1 MFDSYDILIILKSL
15 SLIQNSPSWWWP
27 NAQSFEVVVGTILTQ
42 NTRWENVE
50 KSLQSLKKYGILGEN
65 DEINLANIADINRDV
80 LASHIASSGFL
91 NQKSTRLILLSRNIL
106 NDFSSFENF
115 KEGVDR
121 SWLLSQKGIGKESA
135 DSILN
140 YACGRE
146 VMVVDKY
153 TYNLL
158 CMLGLEIEEYDE
170 LQAWFERGIRENL
183 EKILKLYSKDIA
195 LAQIYARFH
204 GKIVEFSKKRF
215 APEIINQSLAMQ
227 PK

>member
-1 MFDSYDILIILKSL
+1 MFDSYDILIILKNL
-15 SLIQNSPSWWWP
+15 GLIQNSPSWWWP
-27 NAQSFEVVVGTILTQ
+27 NTQSFEVVVGTILTQ
-42 NTRWENVE
+42 NTRWENVG

-65 DEINLANIADINRDV
+65 DETNLANVANINHDI
-80 LASHIASSGFL
+80 LASHIAPSGFL

-106 NDFSSFENF
+106 NDFGNFENF
-115 KEGVDR
+115 KEGVER

-158 CMLGLEIEEYDE
+158 CMLGLGIEEYDE
-170 LQAWFERGIRENL
+170 LQAWFERGVQENL
-183 EKILKLYSKDIA
+183 EKILDLYSKDIT

-204 GKIVEFSKKRF
+204 GKIVEFSKKKF
-215 APEIINQSLAMQ
+215 APETINKSLVMQ
-227 PK
+227 PR